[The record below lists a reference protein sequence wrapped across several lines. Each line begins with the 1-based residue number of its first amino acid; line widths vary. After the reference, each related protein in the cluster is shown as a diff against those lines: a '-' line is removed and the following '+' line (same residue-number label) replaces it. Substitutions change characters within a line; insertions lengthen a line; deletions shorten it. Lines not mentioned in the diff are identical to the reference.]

1 VPEGGHQRSE
11 FHGGRQKYGGVMP
24 SEMRRL
30 RQLEEEN
37 ARPKKPVADLRLD
50 KQCFGTGCQKT
61 PRPARRRQVVD
72 EG

>member
-1 VPEGGHQRSE
+1 
-11 FHGGRQKYGGVMP
+11 MP